1 MDHMCPIRSGSS
13 FLKLITWFGVVKTG
27 PEEASFTASRQ
38 ILEKPI
44 ACVSWA
50 EDKQRREVYKK
61 HGGLPR
67 NIAVSH
73 INSDA

>member
-1 MDHMCPIRSGSS
+1 MCAISLGSS
-13 FLKLITWFGVVKTG
+13 FLKLVTCFGVAKTG

-50 EDKQRREVYKK
+50 EDKQRWEVYKK
-61 HGGLPR
+61 HGGPPR
-67 NIAVSH
+67 NVAVSH
-73 INSDA
+73 LNRDA